1 MRIGSRKVAAA
12 DDMEA
17 AALAGL
23 EWLVNAPK
31 FEQVDMGED
40 GRMTY
45 LPTVDPRVFAVH
57 KWWVSQQNS
66 GSAHAPGRRRSGA
79 CRGAGRQDLPRT
91 AVRRQGTDRGPP
103 QPDRG
108 RPAAAGGG
116 VIIHSALAST
126 VDGGEPV
133 LIQMESPGPAGQT
146 LFVSLDGRSGLVRA
160 ARRHHGWQDRVT
172 ALHVSSIPRDSLLQ
186 HVVRASP

>member
-66 GSAHAPGRRRSGA
+66 AIRSCAGATPIRRV
-79 CRGAGRQDLPRT
+79 PW
-91 AVRRQGTDRGPP
+91 RR
-103 QPDRG
+103 
-108 RPAAAGGG
+108 
-116 VIIHSALAST
+116 
-126 VDGGEPV
+126 
-133 LIQMESPGPAGQT
+133 SPGPTSDCGST
-146 LFVSLDGRSGLVRA
+146 
-160 ARRHHGWQDRVT
+160 
-172 ALHVSSIPRDSLLQ
+172 PRN
-186 HVVRASP
+186 